1 MSFVRL
7 VARDIRIT
15 LSGLKE
21 EPQTSDI
28 LPNVLLRD
36 ELWVSARYKGDNKVS
51 AAVVYS
57 NKAKSKTTRQSL

>member
-7 VARDIRIT
+7 VARDIRLT

-21 EPQTSDI
+21 EPQTSDN

-36 ELWVSARYKGDNKVS
+36 ELWVSARYKGDNGVS
-51 AAVVYS
+51 TAVVYS
-57 NKAKSKTTRQSL
+57 NNAKSKTTRQSL